1 MPALLRALR
10 TSLPAQPLTA
20 AAVLQYLGG
29 GGRSASG
36 VDVNPQTAMR
46 HMAVLRAIEL
56 TAGTVA
62 GLPLKIY
69 RDSGG
74 MREEVKSDLFLDPMH
89 AELDITWFEGIE
101 FIVSTVMRFGNSC
114 SLIIRNEGGDR
125 IVRLLPLP
133 AEVVERIW
141 RGPDPAGG
149 RGPVKLIKI
158 VGIEEPLTSAEVLHI
173 PGISWDGICGMSP
186 LDAARE
192 AIGIGLAA
200 EEVAGRLYDSGLLHG
215 GFLKALGP
223 ATEAQVGLAKQR
235 WKDKVGGLVRAYEVA
250 VLSEGWDFVPN
261 TIPPKDAQFIESR
274 QFSVAEIARLY
285 GMPPSLLFE
294 YMGTGNVD
302 AEKMGDQWVRFGLGQ
317 FLERL
322 EDRLSLHLLPAGE
335 FCEFLPEGLLRGTT
349 IEQAKAMSL
358 EIDAGML
365 TTDEARAIKNR
376 APIEDPAPLP
386 LLELVNAAT
395 ALIRAGFDPA
405 AALVT
410 VGLPPTTHLG
420 LLPIT
425 LKSEDQIGAEA
436 DAAVAAVDDPTAGE
450 DPSAP

>member
-46 HMAVLRAIEL
+46 HMAVLSAIEL

-62 GLPLKIY
+62 SLPLKTY
-69 RDSGG
+69 RDTVGG
-74 MREEVKSDLFLDPMH
+74 DGNTVRVEVRNQLFLDPMH

-101 FIVSTVMRFGNSC
+101 FIVSTIMRFGNSC

-133 AEVVERIW
+133 YEVVERIW

-149 RGPVKLIKI
+149 RSPVKLIKI
-158 VGIEEPLTSAEVLHI
+158 VGLEEPLTSDEVLHI

-186 LDAARE
+186 IDAARE

-223 ATEAQVGLAKQR
+223 ATEPQVALAKQR

-285 GMPPSLLFE
+285 RMPPSLLFE

-317 FLERL
+317 FLARI
-322 EDRLSLHLLPAGE
+322 EDRLSLHLLPRGT
-335 FCEFLPEGLLRGTT
+335 FCEFDADGLMRGST
-349 IEQAKAMSL
+349 IDQAKAMNL
-358 EIDAGML
+358 EVTAGIL
-365 TTDEARAIKNR
+365 TVDEARAIKNR
-376 APIEDPAPLP
+376 PPLP
-386 LLELVNAAT
+386 PGT
-395 ALIRAGFDPA
+395 APPVVPA
-405 AALVT
+405 AAA
-410 VGLPPTTHLG
+410 
-420 LLPIT
+420 
-425 LKSEDQIGAEA
+425 GAALA
-436 DAAVAAVDDPTAGE
+436 DDTAAEGDPNAT
-450 DPSAP
+450 